1 MKKLIILGCIGIAL
15 LTTACNKNTDAT
27 ASTDETAQLDA
38 VQAVAV
44 ARGSTTSSN
53 SASTSRGDSIYAV
66 NTCERNQRKTRI
78 DFTTLST
85 TITTYLDANYA
96 GYSAK
101 GAVQITDANG
111 TVIGY
116 IAIITLNNNPVAIK
130 FDANGNF
137 IRVLELRQGIDIFNN
152 RKFHPGGCFDGRD
165 GKNRDTIAI
174 ANLPVAITAYI
185 TTTFTTDTI
194 VKAFATRD
202 SNIVVITK
210 TPNGLYANVFDKNNV
225 LIKRVQMHHCGCF
238 GKVVPIA
245 ETDLPVSAS
254 NYLTATYAGYT
265 LKQAFK
271 IVDNTGTIKRY
282 VVLIDAN
289 NSKYVVE
296 FDASGNFLE
305 AHLVH

>member
-1 MKKLIILGCIGIAL
+1 MKKLIILGCVGIAL

-38 VQAVAV
+38 VQAIAV
-44 ARGSTTSSN
+44 ARGSTA

-66 NTCERNQRKTRI
+66 NTCDRNQRKTKI
-78 DFTTLST
+78 DFSALSS
-85 TITTYLDANYA
+85 TIVNYLDANYN
-96 GYSAK
+96 GYTAK

-116 IAIITLNNNPVAIK
+116 IAIITLNDKPIAIK

-137 IRVLELRQGIDIFNN
+137 IKVLELRQGIDIFNN
-152 RKFHPGGCFDGRD
+152 RKFHLGGCFDGRD
-165 GKNRDTIAI
+165 GKHRDSIAI
-174 ANLPVAITAYI
+174 TNLPASIVTYI

-194 VKAFATRD
+194 VKAFVTRD
-202 SNIVVITK
+202 SNIIVITK
-210 TPNGLYANVFDKNNV
+210 TPNGLYANVFNKNNV

-238 GKVVPIA
+238 GKVLPIA
-245 ETDLPVSAS
+245 ETDLPAS
-254 NYLTATYAGYT
+254 VTNYLVTTYAGYS

-271 IVDNTGTIKRY
+271 IVDNTGTVKRY
-282 VVLIDAN
+282 VAFIDAN

-296 FDASGNFLE
+296 FDASGYFIE